1 MAANITF
8 FATDDADWVAAIELI
23 DGLTN
28 APLADAATATDFNL
42 TVATIPAPGCDGSTL
57 LTASLSDGTITKPDA
72 YTIRWRFTV
81 SQLGALCIGNTY
93 GVGVTMTTDAD
104 QVVQLVSGTLV
115 FKDGSRP

>member
-1 MAANITF
+1 MAANATF

-28 APLADAATATDFNL
+28 DPLADAATATEFEL
-42 TVATIPAPGCDGSTL
+42 VVTTIPSPGCDGDTL
-57 LTASLSDGTITKPDA
+57 LSASLTDGTITKPDD

-81 SQLGALCIGNTY
+81 SELGALDIGNTY
-93 GVGVTMTTDAD
+93 GVGITMTTDAG
-104 QVVQLVSGTLV
+104 QVVQLVSGSLV